1 MVTILTFEEELA
13 VSNAVSL
20 RIRSVSE
27 TIDQARA
34 LRLDVHVLC
43 EIRQTLLDAYRKI
56 TGVDYKLNN

>member
-1 MVTILTFEEELA
+1 METKLNFDEELA
-13 VSNAVSL
+13 VANAISL

-43 EIRQTLLDAYRKI
+43 EIRETLMSAYRKL
-56 TGVDYKLNN
+56 TGVDYKL